1 MMTEEERRQA
11 EERLERALDDRM
23 PAELDRLVSKYIVPA
38 TMNAGLKHGE
48 VMGVIFVA
56 WPEIR
61 DWVRDHP
68 EVLA

>member
-1 MMTEEERRQA
+1 MMTDAERRLCN
-11 EERLERALDDRM
+11 ERLERALADKM
-23 PAELDRLVSKYIVPA
+23 PAELDRLISQYIEPQ
-38 TMNAGLKHGE
+38 TMNHGLKHGE
-48 VMGVIFVA
+48 VMGAIFVA